1 MGSVRCFAPS
11 ATEHLQLG
19 NVFMSQDRKICAQ
32 TLPERPFL
40 LGPAFV
46 LGPHPL
52 FDSPTHSCPDL
63 WQQICRAN
71 HALRTH
77 AALRRR
83 TAALCHERGM
93 GLGRNGAGGGTP
105 GSGCVGVDA
114 APPAPPPLPSLLFS
128 RTVWNNC
135 GLWGGGYKYEC
146 VTLQAR
152 TVRLC

>member
-93 GLGRNGAGGGTP
+93 GLGRNGAGGGHRAVAVW
-105 GSGCVGVDA
+105 GWMLHLQL
-114 APPAPPPLPSLLFS
+114 PPPSPACFS
-128 RTVWNNC
+128 QGQFGTTVGC
-135 GLWGGGYKYEC
+135 GEGAINMSVSRC
-146 VTLQAR
+146 RHAP
-152 TVRLC
+152 